1 VIERFAPLYE
11 AAGWTILPEVIEGT
25 RHGYRILASHYPYK
39 SDSQDSDRHTS
50 HRPRWNDGIPL
61 LHGHTHARDHGPNGH
76 QFHVGVDAHAYAP
89 IPFTVIDKWVR
100 GLPDVEPWLDVAV
113 REARQTIADL
123 DATETSN
130 SDAMFYTMG
139 YNELRIAL
147 EELLGA
153 LDSSHPDSPTNIA
166 KA

>member
-1 VIERFAPLYE
+1 VHGQTR
-11 AAGWTILPEVIEGT
+11 AG
-25 RHGYRILASHYPYK
+25 
-39 SDSQDSDRHTS
+39 DQ
-50 HRPRWNDGIPL
+50 
-61 LHGHTHARDHGPNGH
+61 GPNGH
-76 QFHVGVDAHAYAP
+76 QFHGGVDAHAYAP
-89 IPFTVIDKWVR
+89 IPFTVIEEWVR

-113 REARQTIADL
+113 REARQLLANL

-139 YNELRIAL
+139 YNELRVAL

-153 LDSSHPDSPTNIA
+153 LYSSHPDSPGNTA